1 MLLIDSNILIDIW
14 QDDPHW
20 SARSMAT
27 LHQHASLHELAINL
41 IVLAEI
47 SVRFASRTEVE
58 YALASLGISLLNIP
72 SEAAFL
78 AGKAFASY
86 RKQGGTRTS
95 LLPDFF
101 IGAHAAVLGATLLT
115 RDTRRYSTYFPTVPL
130 ITP

>member
-27 LHQHASLHELAINL
+27 LHQHAALHELAINL

-58 YALASLGISLLNIP
+58 NALASLGISLLNIP